1 MPIEIRELN
10 IRVNVRGQD
19 EDSEES
25 ASRGDESSEVEREE
39 LMAEIIDQILEILD
53 KRKER

>member
-10 IRVNVRGQD
+10 IRVNVRGRGD
-19 EDSEES
+19 DSEES
-25 ASRGDESSEVEREE
+25 AAHGDSSTEIDREE
-39 LMAEIIDQILEILD
+39 LMADIIDQILEILD

>member
-10 IRVNVRGQD
+10 IRVNVRGRG

-25 ASRGDESSEVEREE
+25 SAHGDNTSDIDREE
-39 LMAEIIDQILEILD
+39 LMAEIIEQILEILD
-53 KRKER
+53 NRKER